1 MEYLE
6 AKFKAQYTIESH
18 ERCVALGI
26 DKNLTY
32 SKRILSHK
40 ELSKKLEEKKEL
52 IVIATPFMDSL
63 YNFVEGSD
71 FFAIITDEEGCI
83 LNVLG
88 DKDIVEEAFNLK
100 MLPGAYMNEENIGT
114 NAMSIALKE
123 GIPVQISEKEHYVKA
138 YYKWTCSA
146 SPIRD
151 TKGNIIGTID
161 LTGYSKNVHPHTLGM
176 VVAAAKSIEK
186 LLEINRF
193 NEVLIRNNNHI
204 KTILNS
210 ISRGII
216 TTDLSGAIMTTN
228 EIADDMFGY
237 SSSKMREF
245 KVGELLEGGQHILAS
260 IYSNKP
266 FIDEDV
272 YINSKKNVLQYS
284 ISAYPIFQGEKRISE
299 IIFVFQEIKK
309 ARKLAGRISSA
320 QAIYTFNK
328 IVGKNTE
335 FLKTIDYCKK
345 IASSKSTILLTGESG
360 TGKEVFA
367 QSIHNVS
374 DRKEEAFIAVNCG
387 AIPRSLIESELF
399 GYEEGAFTGA
409 KRGGCPGKFE
419 IADEGTIFLDEIGE
433 MPLDM
438 QIKLL
443 RVIEEKVINRI
454 GGRNPIPVNVRII
467 AATNKDLKKE
477 VEKGNFRQDLYYRL
491 NVLPV
496 QLPPLRERIDDI
508 PLLIEFFMNNLSRSL
523 NKKKVEIS
531 KQCLEYL
538 INYSWP
544 GNIRELENVIELII
558 NTESIPIDLERKII
572 QLASPNSLKTI
583 MNAHCQELEN
593 KPLKDEINNEIIDE
607 GCYRLEYIERQH
619 ILSVIERFKGN
630 IASAARALGLG
641 RNTLYRKLDKYG
653 IEPSELK

>member
-6 AKFKAQYTIESH
+6 AKDKAQYTIESH
-18 ERCVALGI
+18 KRCINLGI
-26 DKNLTY
+26 DRNLTY
-32 SKRILSHK
+32 SKRILNHK

-52 IVIATPFMDSL
+52 IVTATPFMNSL
-63 YNFVEGSD
+63 YNFVKGSD

-83 LNVLG
+83 LNVIG
-88 DKDIVEEAFNLK
+88 DKGIVDEAFNLK
-100 MLPGAYMNEENIGT
+100 MVPGSYMNEENIGT

-123 GIPVQISEKEHYVKA
+123 GIPVQISEKDHYIKA
-138 YYKWTCSA
+138 YYKWTCSS

-151 TKGNIIGTID
+151 INGNIIGTID

-176 VVAAAKSIEK
+176 VVAAAKSVEK
-186 LLEINRF
+186 LLEINQV
-193 NEVLIRNNNHI
+193 NEVLIRNNNYI

-210 ISRGII
+210 TTKGII
-216 TTDLSGAIMTTN
+216 TTDLSGTIITTN

-237 SSSKMREF
+237 SCSKMKEF
-245 KVGELLEGGQHILAS
+245 KIWELIEGWQHILSS
-260 IYSNKP
+260 IYSHKS

-284 ISAYPIFQGEKRISE
+284 VSAYPIFQGENRISE
-299 IIFVFQEIKK
+299 ITFVFQELKK
-309 ARKLAGRISSA
+309 VRRLAGRISSA

-328 IVGKNTE
+328 IVGQNTE
-335 FLKTIDYCKK
+335 FLKIIGYCKK

-433 MPLDM
+433 MSVDM

-477 VEKGNFRQDLYYRL
+477 VELGNFRKDLYYRL

-496 QLPPLRERIDDI
+496 HLPPLRERIDDI
-508 PLLIEFFMNNLSRSL
+508 PLLIEFFMNNLSKSL
-523 NKKKVEIS
+523 NKRKVEIS
-531 KQCLEYL
+531 EEYLEYL
-538 INYSWP
+538 VKYSWP

-558 NTESIPIDLERKII
+558 NTESIPMALERKMIES
-572 QLASPNSLKTI
+572 QKTTFKKEI
-583 MNAHCQELEN
+583 MNFNSEIIEN
-593 KPLKDEINNEIIDE
+593 SPLKDFMRDE
-607 GCYRLEYIERQH
+607 VSSKECFKLEYVEKQH
-619 ILSVIERFKGN
+619 ILCVLEKFRGN
-630 IASAARALGLG
+630 ITSAARALGLG

-653 IEPSELK
+653 IQLLKVK